1 LPCPDEKHPSKADT
15 SNIPKSKHTKK
26 EMIRKIRTKN
36 YIRSE
41 SPTNKTQNRF
51 KVLKPERKI
60 QMKENTQFII
70 EELDKKDFFSYSY
83 NVKIIKDGYYCGIGK
98 YCRNLK
104 EAADFIQKF
113 EKGE

>member
-1 LPCPDEKHPSKADT
+1 MPCPDVKHPSKADT

-70 EELDKKDFFSYSY
+70 EKLNEKNFFNYNY
-83 NVKIIKDGYYCGIGK
+83 NVKVIIDGYYSGIGK
-98 YCRNLK
+98 YCKSLK
-104 EAADFIQKF
+104 DVMDFIKNY